1 MRLEDIHGSGVFS
14 SERRRVPGT
23 VSDLMTSQR
32 PRAYTG
38 SSDHH
43 RGRHRENQSW
53 WIFKQDIS
61 GKVHKRHVSNLAKF
75 DVIRLYLRQQF
86 PKHHIADF
94 QEGTSRAQ
102 VFRVDGP
109 HGHPLHYAV
118 IGLDFLRDQ
127 TAEDLQ
133 QVLALS
139 GLGDKLKEAGS
150 SPVMVSKTGFS
161 TEGSIAIA

>member
-1 MRLEDIHGSGVFS
+1 M
-14 SERRRVPGT
+14 P
-23 VSDLMTSQR
+23 DLLTSQG
-32 PRAYTG
+32 PSAYTG
-38 SSDHH
+38 SPDPH
-43 RGRHRENQSW
+43 RGRRRGNQLW
-53 WIFKQDIS
+53 WRIEQEIS
-61 GKVHKRHVSNLAKF
+61 EKVHKRHVSNIAKF
-75 DVIRLYLRQQF
+75 DAIRLYLRQQF

-127 TAEDLQ
+127 TDEDLQ
-133 QVLALS
+133 QVLVSS
-139 GLGDKLKEAGS
+139 GLGDKLKEAGA

-161 TEGSIAIA
+161 TEGNIAIT

>member
-1 MRLEDIHGSGVFS
+1 M
-14 SERRRVPGT
+14 
-23 VSDLMTSQR
+23 
-32 PRAYTG
+32 
-38 SSDHH
+38 
-43 RGRHRENQSW
+43 
-53 WIFKQDIS
+53 
-61 GKVHKRHVSNLAKF
+61 SNLAKF

-118 IGLDFLRDQ
+118 IGLDFLSDQ
-127 TAEDLQ
+127 TDEDLQ
-133 QVLALS
+133 QALVSS
-139 GLGDKLKEAGS
+139 GLGDKLKEAGA
-150 SPVMVSKTGFS
+150 SPVTVSTTGFS

>member
-1 MRLEDIHGSGVFS
+1 M
-14 SERRRVPGT
+14 P
-23 VSDLMTSQR
+23 DLLTSQG
-32 PRAYTG
+32 PSAYTG
-38 SSDHH
+38 SPDPH
-43 RGRHRENQSW
+43 RGRRRGNQLW
-53 WIFKQDIS
+53 WRIEQEIS
-61 GKVHKRHVSNLAKF
+61 EKVHKRHVSNIAKF
-75 DVIRLYLRQQF
+75 DAIRLYLRQQF

-127 TAEDLQ
+127 TDEDLEK
-133 QVLALS
+133 VLLSS
-139 GLGDKLKEAGS
+139 GLGDKLKEAGA

-161 TEGSIAIA
+161 TEGSIAIAGS

>member
-1 MRLEDIHGSGVFS
+1 MPR
-14 SERRRVPGT
+14 T

-32 PRAYTG
+32 LRAYTG
-38 SSDHH
+38 SPDHR

-53 WIFKQDIS
+53 WLFEQKIS

-86 PKHHIADF
+86 PKHYIADF

-118 IGLDFLRDQ
+118 IGLDFLLDQ
-127 TAEDLQ
+127 TTEGLQ
-133 QVLALS
+133 DVLVSS
-139 GLGDKLKEAGS
+139 GLGDKLKDAGA
-150 SPVMVSKTGFS
+150 SPVMVSKTGFRLK
-161 TEGSIAIA
+161 AVLP